1 MKREWEEA
9 AHRGSIDEL
18 DGLLAS
24 GADIDARDRH
34 GGTALMIAA
43 VKGFGEVVGWL
54 IEHGAALDHKG
65 KYGLTALMLAVINGH
80 VDVVRKL
87 ADAGANVDL
96 RGTDS
101 PGFAE
106 KTALELA
113 TELNHAGMVE
123 ILRST
128 VERSRNPH
136 FETAA
141 SWTAAQAMLTFQ
153 PLRPRNT
160 MGLQLQSIRIHVRD
174 HKLRELATS
183 GRTLEAHYGG
193 FVLSEARKGVDEARR
208 LALAVPYGSA
218 GRESRIAGRAARIY
232 ELGPEPEPGD
242 IDGRNP
248 AVVAWHDAEMFFLIA
263 SGEMSVDKLVIIA
276 HSLYD

>member
-1 MKREWEEA
+1 MKREWEGA

-34 GGTALMIAA
+34 GQTALMIAA

-54 IEHGAALDHKG
+54 IEHGATLDHKG

-87 ADAGANVDL
+87 ADAGANVNL
-96 RGTDS
+96 RGTGS

-123 ILRST
+123 ILRAA

-153 PLRPRNT
+153 PLQPRNT
-160 MGLQLQSIRIHVRD
+160 MGLHLRSIRIHVRD

-183 GRTLEAHYGG
+183 DRTLEAHYGG

-208 LALAVPYGSA
+208 LALAVPYGPAGSA
-218 GRESRIAGRAARIY
+218 ARIAGRAAHIY

-248 AVVAWHDAEMFFLIA
+248 AVVAWHDGEMFFLIA

-276 HSLYD
+276 DSLYD